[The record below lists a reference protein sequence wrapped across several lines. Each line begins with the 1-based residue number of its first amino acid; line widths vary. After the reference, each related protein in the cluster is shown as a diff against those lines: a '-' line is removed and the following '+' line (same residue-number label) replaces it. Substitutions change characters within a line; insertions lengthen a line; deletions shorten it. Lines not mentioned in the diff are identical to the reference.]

1 MPIDLVIYV
10 CLNSENFALK
20 ENDLEVVQCNIIILE
35 LSTLNKIKCIHF
47 SDMPFIITVLL
58 FFAS

>member
-47 SDMPFIITVLL
+47 SDMPFITTMLL